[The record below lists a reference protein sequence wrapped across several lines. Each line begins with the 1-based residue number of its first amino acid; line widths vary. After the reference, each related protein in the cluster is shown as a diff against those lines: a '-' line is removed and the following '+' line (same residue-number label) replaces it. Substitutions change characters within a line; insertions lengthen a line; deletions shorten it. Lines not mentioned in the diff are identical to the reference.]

1 MNMLSWIQKTVFA
14 FSGLSRSLKLIFFIR
29 SIDLFILL
37 CFMCNVSQFLFLAP
51 DAAEILRYKKD
62 FLLEVLTFIYF
73 KISIE
78 KDFNETRGIRT
89 PDNLIKSYTRLFW
102 VFFDYFFNFN
112 YFFQFYIRMF
122 LLNNAF

>member
-1 MNMLSWIQKTVFA
+1 MLSWIQKTVFA

-62 FLLEVLTFIYF
+62 FLLEVLFIF
-73 KISIE
+73 KSMIL
-78 KDFNETRGIRT
+78 IRER
-89 PDNLIKSYTRLFW
+89 PPLQGVPS
-102 VFFDYFFNFN
+102 
-112 YFFQFYIRMF
+112 
-122 LLNNAF
+122 

>member
-1 MNMLSWIQKTVFA
+1 MLSLIQKMVFV
-14 FSGLSRSLKLIFFIR
+14 FSGLSRSLKQTFSIR
-29 SIDLFILL
+29 STDRFILL
-37 CFMCNVSQFLFLAP
+37 CCMCNVSQFLYLAP

-62 FLLEVLTFIYF
+62 FLSEALFFIYF

-102 VFFDYFFNFN
+102 VVFDSFFNFN
-112 YFFQFYIRMF
+112 YFFQIYIRMF
-122 LLNNAF
+122 LLN

>member
-1 MNMLSWIQKTVFA
+1 MLSWIQKTVFA

-62 FLLEVLTFIYF
+62 FLLEVLFVSISKYPLK
-73 KISIE
+73 KILMRHGGFE
-78 KDFNETRGIRT
+78 PPTT
-89 PDNLIKSYTRLFW
+89 
-102 VFFDYFFNFN
+102 
-112 YFFQFYIRMF
+112 
-122 LLNNAF
+122 